1 MVLYIVIFPLIAA
14 QNESEN
20 ANLGPSINESA
31 ETKRRNAIMGG
42 ILGGIFGALVLGG
55 LIFYVWRNFGSRR
68 NRVQVLDSS
77 SGRLSKFIRTY
88 SLSCDSQIVIL
99 LENVC
104 VKVTNFIC
112 RPHYTIYFD

>member
-1 MVLYIVIFPLIAA
+1 MVLYIVIFPLISA
-14 QNESEN
+14 QSESEN

-77 SGRLSKFIRTY
+77 SGWLSQFIRTY
-88 SLSCDSQIVIL
+88 CLSCDSQILISL
-99 LENVC
+99 GNFC
-104 VKVTNFIC
+104 VKVRNFIC
-112 RPHYTIYFD
+112 K